1 MFKKLIATIASLA
14 LVLALPIMAMAQGYD
29 TSLYDSS
36 NLGST
41 YNSTLTD
48 AQATAI
54 TGVAMLFTGV
64 ILVVELV
71 VGLAMYVYMGLT
83 LSTIA
88 KKIKAENSW
97 FAWVPILNLVLL
109 AQMAEINP
117 AMLLIFLIPIAG
129 AFYGIYFSAVAYMK
143 IAEKR
148 GLDKYLGLLIFV
160 PVVNFIFMG
169 YLAWAK
175 IEPMKVTSTPVV
187 PVVPAA

>member
-160 PVVNFIFMG
+160 PVVYFIFMG